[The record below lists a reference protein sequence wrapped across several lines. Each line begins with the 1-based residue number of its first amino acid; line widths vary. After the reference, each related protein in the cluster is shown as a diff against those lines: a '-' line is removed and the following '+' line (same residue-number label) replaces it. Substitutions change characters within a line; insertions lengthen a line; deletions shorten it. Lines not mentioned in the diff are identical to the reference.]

1 MDGRV
6 LVLKTDGSAE
16 VTNFTAP
23 VPLEFLQKAVGGYI
37 EVVPDFDVYGGQKGV
52 VAFCNEE
59 GKLHGLPF
67 NAQATD
73 AWAKSVGANP
83 NDLGDELLGDV
94 AIVSGDDAFMG
105 AL

>member
-37 EVVPDFDVYGGQKGV
+37 EVVPDFDVYGGRR
-52 VAFCNEE
+52 
-59 GKLHGLPF
+59 GLL
-67 NAQATD
+67 Q
-73 AWAKSVGANP
+73 
-83 NDLGDELLGDV
+83 
-94 AIVSGDDAFMG
+94 
-105 AL
+105 